1 MGSQGELCYYY
12 IVTFEEC
19 YGLYVLGPGSG
30 TIRRCGLVG
39 VDVVLLE
46 WVWPGWSGRGLVRVG
61 VVLLGWAWPCWSGY
75 GLVGVG
81 VALLE

>member
-30 TIRRCGLVG
+30 TIRRCGPEVG
-39 VDVVLLE
+39 VAFLE
-46 WVWPGWSGRGLVRVG
+46 WVCHCGCGL
-61 VVLLGWAWPCWSGY
+61 
-75 GLVGVG
+75 
-81 VALLE
+81 